1 MSVLDFGVIL
11 FLGGVLEKAGKYQ
24 RTVTRHAYMI
34 GSRERAQEEI
44 ILYLVTAMVAGT
56 VVAG

>member
-1 MSVLDFGVIL
+1 MLDFGVIL

-24 RTVTRHAYMI
+24 QTVTRHAYMV
-34 GSRERAQEEI
+34 GSKERAQEER
-44 ILYLVTAMVAGT
+44 ILYLVTALMAGT